1 MLSAAV
7 EIGLF
12 DAVGKGATVEEIATA
27 IQAPS
32 PRHVAELL
40 GALVSLGLMEKAGQV
55 YRLSPG
61 ASPFLERS
69 SPTCMLDALRFN
81 MDLYPLWG
89 RLGACMKEGK
99 PVLPPTAHLGADPAR
114 TRRFTLGMHSRAL
127 ALAPALIPSLDLK
140 GCSSLLD
147 VASGPGTFSRML
159 AEKHSALKVTLF
171 DLPPVLDIG
180 RELILDTGVASRVSF
195 QAGDYRKDPLPGGF
209 DAVLYCGALH
219 QEEPEGAQRLFD
231 KIRAALNPGGR
242 LYVVD
247 MMLAADRTQPLF
259 SVLFSLNMMLISPQ
273 GRVFTEDDVL
283 KAVGQAGLGNA
294 ECLKPEGCPYWI
306 VKASKPR

>member
-1 MLSAAV
+1 
-7 EIGLF
+7 
-12 DAVGKGATVEEIATA
+12 VGKGATVEELTA
-27 IQAPS
+27 AVKGAS

-40 GALVSLGLMEKAGQV
+40 CALVSVGLMEKSNQV
-55 YRLSPG
+55 YRLSPS
-61 ASPFLERS
+61 AAPFLKRS
-69 SPTCMLDALRFN
+69 SPTCMLEALQFN
-81 MDLYPLWG
+81 VDLYQLWG
-89 RLGACMKEGK
+89 RLGTCMKEGK

-127 ALAPALIPSLDLK
+127 AMAPALIPSLDLK

-147 VASGPGTFSRML
+147 VASGPGTFSRVL
-159 AEKHSALKVTLF
+159 AEKYAKIKVTLF

-180 RELILDTGVASRVSF
+180 RELIRDTGVASRVSF
-195 QAGDYRKDPLPGGF
+195 HPGDYRKDPLPGGF

-219 QEEPEGAQRLFD
+219 QEEPAGAQRLFD
-231 KIRAALNPGGR
+231 KIHASLHPGGR

-259 SVLFSLNMMLISPQ
+259 SVLFSLNMMLMSPQ

-283 KAVGQAGLGNA
+283 KAVGLAGLGDA

-306 VKASKPR
+306 VKASKPT